1 MNTETETIKQQIQR
15 HMVNPIH
22 LLRTDL
28 IVVAETCTSISFNT
42 LTKKLDIMNAMVN
55 KEYFGKKFKVM
66 PQENRI
72 VMNYNNQY
80 SPKQHTHSH
89 LLVKIPKHLKWQDV
103 LDTMDKCW
111 KHLDDRK
118 KNKKFKIYVRETS
131 GKVDNVIYATRQ
143 LKDNYKDNE
152 FGWL

>member
-1 MNTETETIKQQIQR
+1 
-15 HMVNPIH
+15 
-22 LLRTDL
+22 
-28 IVVAETCTSISFNT
+28 
-42 LTKKLDIMNAMVN
+42 MNAMVN

-118 KNKKFKIYVRETS
+118 DKKFKIYVRETS